1 MRPKFTVC
9 VGNRATNGRT
19 VTPVK
24 IRSLSGIFR
33 KVNWGVLVAGGLDL
47 LLRTG
52 DDVLSDL
59 ITATTSSKTSKNSGT
74 TAVIEAMDVKANA
87 GVDDKDCLNS
97 FCSIFD
103 CIWRHNGSRHPS
115 PERKQYVIWNE
126 FNSRISHILVQ
137 CMHFFTDD
145 MLRKQNT

>member
-1 MRPKFTVC
+1 M
-9 VGNRATNGRT
+9 
-19 VTPVK
+19 
-24 IRSLSGIFR
+24 FR
-33 KVNWGVLVAGGLDL
+33 KVNRGVLVAGGLYL

-59 ITATTSSKTSKNSGT
+59 TTAIRSSRTSKNSGT

-103 CIWRHNGSRHPS
+103 CI
-115 PERKQYVIWNE
+115 
-126 FNSRISHILVQ
+126 
-137 CMHFFTDD
+137 
-145 MLRKQNT
+145 